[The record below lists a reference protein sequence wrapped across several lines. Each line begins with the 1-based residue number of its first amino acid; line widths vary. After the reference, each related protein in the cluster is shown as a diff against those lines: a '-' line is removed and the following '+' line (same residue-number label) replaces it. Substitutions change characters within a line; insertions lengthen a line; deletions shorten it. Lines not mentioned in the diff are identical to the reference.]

1 MPTQRVFESF
11 TLPIAIPGIAPVA
24 VQATLPFRIET
35 GSFRAEKSGPVW
47 QSFSKPFPQSPAVV
61 VIGRV
66 RAGTLPTPP
75 KPTPTTKVV
84 PPSVPSIS
92 PVSVPTITA
101 PPVPT
106 VRTPTVKV
114 EPFEALFPTM
124 EVTLGCF
131 LCERV
136 PHKVGEMHVDNKP
149 LPFRGI
155 KELAV
160 VWKDI
165 EGKEVRR
172 DKVPFSAPLC
182 PVHLLPA
189 TSSVDEDTFKKAV
202 WDYWWHV
209 GSDNAPWGF
218 GWLAGRITAPMGSG
232 FDGSIKNAIDFGN
245 YIGKLSSDQTF
256 KTLSE
261 ETKKVKAMTS
271 DLTAKVNDTLDKLTS
286 NIKDTIDRHTSSLVG
301 QINAGYAKFKG
312 EVETKY
318 GRFLEG
324 QRVEIQRWCDELN
337 KALATE
343 TENAKKALQE
353 ATENIRRMEGLREGV
368 LATPVALRRV
378 LPTGFEIEGVE
389 GATYDWV
396 AIG

>member
-1 MPTQRVFESF
+1 MPVQRVFESF
-11 TLPIAIPGIAPVA
+11 TLPIVIPGIAPVSA
-24 VQATLPFRIET
+24 EARLPFRIET

-47 QSFSKPFPQSPAVV
+47 QSFSKPFPQSPTVL

-66 RAGTLPTPP
+66 RTGTLPTPP

-84 PPSVPSIS
+84 PPSVPPIS
-92 PVSVPTITA
+92 PVSVPTVAA
-101 PPVPT
+101 PPIPT
-106 VRTPTVKV
+106 VRTPTIKV
-114 EPFEALFPTM
+114 EPFESLFPTM
-124 EVTLGCF
+124 DVRLGCF
-131 LCERV
+131 LCERT
-136 PHKVGEMHVDNKP
+136 PHKIGEMHVDTKP

-160 VWKDI
+160 VWKTA
-165 EGKEVRR
+165 EGTEVRR
-172 DKVPFSAPLC
+172 DRIPFSPPLC
-182 PVHLLPA
+182 PIHFQPA
-189 TSSVDEDTFKKAV
+189 TREVSEDEYKKAV

-232 FDGSIKNAIDFGN
+232 LDGAIKNAIDFGN

-261 ETKKVKAMTS
+261 ETKKVKEMTS
-271 DLTAKVNDTLDKLTS
+271 DLIAKVNDTLAKLTS
-286 NIKDTIDRHTSSLVG
+286 NIKDTIDRYSSSLVA
-301 QINAGYAKFKG
+301 QINAGYARFKG
-312 EVETKY
+312 EIETKY
-318 GRFLEG
+318 GRFLET
-324 QRVEIQRWCDELN
+324 QKEEIQRWCEELN
-337 KALATE
+337 RALATE
-343 TENAKKALQE
+343 TENAMKALKE

-378 LPTGFEIEGVE
+378 TPSGFEIEAVE
-389 GATYDWV
+389 GATYDWL